1 MPLLLAFALSSI
13 IAGIAFWRGLLS
25 ASGAMGAVLIGGVT
39 FGLGGWTCGLL
50 LVLFFVTSSALSR
63 FREAD
68 KRKPAEAFEE
78 GSRRDLGQVLAN
90 GGMPA
95 TLALASGLATCEG
108 WLAMFI
114 GALAAATADTWA
126 TELGT
131 LSRTPPRLITTGGV
145 VPVGTSGGISALG
158 TLAALAGG
166 ATIGLAAGL
175 LPSGLAWWTAL
186 LLGLVSG
193 LAGSL
198 VDSLLG
204 ASLQRQGYCP
214 SCRAATE
221 ARIHYC
227 GAATEAT
234 RGYAWLGNDAVN
246 FLASLA
252 GGLIGLLSWLW
263 FTALAS

>member
-1 MPLLLAFALSSI
+1 
-13 IAGIAFWRGLLS
+13 
-25 ASGAMGAVLIGGVT
+25 MGAVLIGGVT

-68 KRKPAEAFEE
+68 KRKPAEAFEK

-95 TLALASGLATCEG
+95 ALALTSGLATWEG

-114 GALAAATADTWA
+114 EALAAATADTWA
-126 TELGT
+126 TELGM

-186 LLGLVSG
+186 PLGLVSG

-214 SCRAATE
+214 SCQAATE

-227 GAATEAT
+227 GAATEPT

-263 FTALAS
+263 FTAIGS

>member
-1 MPLLLAFALSSI
+1 
-13 IAGIAFWRGLLS
+13 
-25 ASGAMGAVLIGGVT
+25 MGAVLIGGVT

-68 KRKPAEAFEE
+68 KRKPAEAFEK

-95 TLALASGLATCEG
+95 TLALASGLATWEG

-145 VPVGTSGGISALG
+145 VPVGSRAVSPCSERWR
-158 TLAALAGG
+158 
-166 ATIGLAAGL
+166 L
-175 LPSGLAWWTAL
+175 LPGEQPLAWQQDCCRM
-186 LLGLVSG
+186 
-193 LAGSL
+193 GS
-198 VDSLLG
+198 
-204 ASLQRQGYCP
+204 
-214 SCRAATE
+214 
-221 ARIHYC
+221 H
-227 GAATEAT
+227 
-234 RGYAWLGNDAVN
+234 
-246 FLASLA
+246 
-252 GGLIGLLSWLW
+252 GGQPLRSV
-263 FTALAS
+263 

>member
-1 MPLLLAFALSSI
+1 MPLLLAFALSST

-25 ASGAMGAVLIGGVT
+25 AFGAMGAVLIGGVT

-68 KRKPAEAFEE
+68 NRKPAEAFEE

-95 TLALASGLATCEG
+95 TLALASGLATWEG

-186 LLGLVSG
+186 PLGLVSRDRWSTACSVQVCSDKATAHPVKLRPR
-193 LAGSL
+193 LAFTIAGPPPKPP
-198 VDSLLG
+198 
-204 ASLQRQGYCP
+204 A
-214 SCRAATE
+214 
-221 ARIHYC
+221 
-227 GAATEAT
+227 AT
-234 RGYAWLGNDAVN
+234 RGSGM
-246 FLASLA
+246 
-252 GGLIGLLSWLW
+252 
-263 FTALAS
+263 TR